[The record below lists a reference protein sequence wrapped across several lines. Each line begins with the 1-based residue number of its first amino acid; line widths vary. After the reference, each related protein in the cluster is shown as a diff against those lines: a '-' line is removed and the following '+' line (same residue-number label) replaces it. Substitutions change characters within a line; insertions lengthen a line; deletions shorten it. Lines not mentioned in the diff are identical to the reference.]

1 MFHWVVGSSI
11 EKVHRSNDERGAD
24 RKIGG
29 FQKDSCPFKSFK
41 QKLLE
46 RNCYRH
52 THFRNT
58 LLMAHQTNDLST
70 TYNVKKVSFRTMIL
84 RKKYFNGPRA
94 FVAFSSKLITV
105 QDDELREL

>member
-1 MFHWVVGSSI
+1 MNEELI
-11 EKVHRSNDERGAD
+11 EKLANS
-24 RKIGG
+24 RKILAL
-29 FQKDSCPFKSFK
+29 SSPFK

-52 THFRNT
+52 IHFRNT

-70 TYNVKKVSFRTMIL
+70 TYNVKKVSFRTIIL
-84 RKKYFNGPRA
+84 RKKYLNGPRA